1 MNVFYQIN
9 EFTKKIVVIWL
20 VISLSLYNWVFVS
33 VEASTDNSDILY
45 PTEELNVQF
54 INGVATN
61 KWDLSN
67 GETFSLGGA
76 GASLNYKHAM
86 RFNIPTNI
94 TIESA
99 SLVIYEISQCASPYQ
114 LKVRVNSG
122 TNDWNS
128 GYSDN
133 KFPMAIDNSQA
144 VVQDIVQCDAS
155 ENYYPTKINVKSLL
169 NSTGA
174 IGTNGQVT
182 LILETDTSISMEFPH
197 AKTTLPEYR
206 PRLEIE
212 YGSAQKE
219 ILLNSTSVAENQPP
233 GTTVGALSTTSPDA
247 GGTYSLVN
255 GLGDNN
261 NSSFTIV
268 GNELRTNSSF
278 DYERKNSYSVRIK
291 FTDSANNF
299 YEKEFTITV
308 TDINESPTDILLSSL
323 SIEEN
328 QPTGTTVGTLSTT
341 DPDVGETFTYSLVNG
356 LGDNDNNSFSID
368 GTQLKTAGVF
378 DYEAKS
384 SFSVRIRVTDKGGQG
399 LTFDKSFTIDVT
411 KINKAPTDILLSATS
426 VVKNQPSGTKV
437 GTLSATD
444 PDAGSSFTYSLVNGA
459 GSTDNSS
466 FSIVGNELRTNSSF
480 DYQTKNSYSVRIQVT
495 DNKGLTFEKIF
506 TISVTELNEGP
517 TDITLSSLTVAENE
531 PVGTVV
537 GTFSTTDPNVG
548 DTFTYSLVA
557 GTGATEN
564 SSFTIDGNQL
574 KTAEIFDYET
584 KNNYSVRIQVSDS
597 TNNLYEKAFTI
608 SISDVNEAPTDI
620 SLSPT
625 SIAENQPPGTKVGTL
640 STTDADV
647 GETFTYSLVVGTGDT
662 DNSSFT
668 IVGDELRTN
677 SPFDYETKNS
687 YSVRIK
693 VTDKGGL
700 FYDKEFTISVTDVN
714 EDPVPTLISTAPAN
728 NATNIPINPTLTLT
742 FSENVSGVAGKNIR
756 IYGPNNSLIDTID
769 ATNATVNGST
779 VSIHPT
785 NTLLKGTTYYVLMD
799 NGAFVD
805 TANQGVAGITDEN
818 IWRFATLPPSNN
830 ANLSDLVISSGNLN
844 PNFTDSTVNYQVNVA
859 HNIENIDITPT
870 TANSN
875 ATLKVNSAS
884 VASGVLNTI
893 PLNVGSNT
901 FNIVVTAENGVA
913 TKTYTLTVIR
923 ALPTLEQVADV
934 TLSTSGIA
942 TWTDIAGE
950 SSYAV
955 QLFKEGSPIG
965 NVVDILAD
973 TTTHNFL
980 STMRAAGEGAY
991 TVTVTAKGDGLIY
1004 LDGAPSISSNTQ
1016 TIIKLASITN
1026 GLSWDGNIAKWQAI
1040 PNAVSYDVLLY
1051 KEGIAVGTATNVLVG
1066 NINEGVDFTAAF
1078 QTNGIGSYTFTVQSK
1093 GNELLILDGDQGI
1106 SSTAKIISPLTYTVL
1121 YDGNGSTGGTVPQD
1135 STMYN
1140 QNDDVTVVANDGN
1153 LVKTGYSFIGW
1164 NTKADGTGTSYL
1176 PNATFKIATENITL
1190 FARWEINQYTVS
1202 FDVDGGSAVSNQTVA
1217 HGEKASQPTPAPTK
1231 AGHTFDGW
1239 YTSDAY
1245 TTLYDFDSAIT
1256 ANTTI
1261 YAKWEPVA
1269 VTHTVSFD
1277 VAGGS
1282 AVSNQ
1287 TVAHGEKAS
1296 QPTPVPTKAGHTFDG
1311 WYTSDAYTTPYDFE
1325 SVITADTT
1333 IYAKW
1338 TPVTVTYTVSFN
1350 VDGGSAVSNQTVAH
1364 GEKASQPTPVP
1375 TKAGHTFGGWYTSNA
1390 YTTPYNFDN
1399 AITANTMIYAKW
1411 ISSNSNTGGGNT
1423 NSSSNPESGS
1433 TTPSANVEEIEVD
1446 VESGDGDLVSKT
1458 AIKRTKNVDNTINDE
1473 VTLTAQSATETIRK
1487 LKEQG
1492 NDKARI
1498 IIPDQQDQV
1507 NQVHV
1512 SVPRNVV
1519 TLLQNSAV
1527 HLEIVTDNVRI
1538 EVPKTSLETFND
1550 NLYFR
1555 LVPIKERANQLDI
1568 KEQAKKERAVQ
1579 QLAGSTVVELLGRP
1593 MTIETNMQSRPVI
1606 LTLPLPTDL
1615 TREQLNHL
1623 AIYIEHSDGTKE
1635 VVRGKVVEYQKGI
1648 TGLQFEV
1655 NKFSTFSILYLPE
1668 KEEVKEPTTDG
1679 VTHLPYI
1686 QGYPDGTFRPNA
1698 PVTRAQ
1704 MASMFARQLT
1714 GNAIPQAKATYT
1726 DTFQHDAKDAI
1737 EFAKEK
1743 GLFKGVTATNFNPNG
1758 LITRA
1763 QMATVAARWIEQ
1775 QCVERPDADFCQPT
1789 SPSAAFK
1796 DVSFDHWAV
1805 KAIDTVNAAEIM
1817 TGVTA
1822 DTFNPDG
1829 FLTRAQAVK
1838 VLNRLFERQVLTEV
1852 QTPLFTDVLRQHW
1865 AFYEIQEAAKK

>member
-1 MNVFYQIN
+1 MELASFIKSTVYKILIILTISTMVFSTLGIQPASASYTDTLSPVEQMNV
-9 EFTKKIVVIWL
+9 KKDSNGQL
-20 VISLSLYNWVFVS
+20 LAEYNDP
-33 VEASTDNSDILY
+33 AMMN
-45 PTEELNVQF
+45 
-54 INGVATN
+54 VAT
-61 KWDLSN
+61 KDFAALKFSIDTSKPILSAQ
-67 GETFSLGGA
+67 LALA
-76 GASLNYKHAM
+76 GIN
-86 RFNIPTNI
+86 
-94 TIESA
+94 
-99 SLVIYEISQCASPYQ
+99 Q
-114 LKVRVNSG
+114 
-122 TNDWNS
+122 
-128 GYSDN
+128 DN
-133 KFPMAIDNSQA
+133 KPFSNLE
-144 VVQDIVQCDAS
+144 VR
-155 ENYYPTKINVKSLL
+155 
-169 NSTGA
+169 
-174 IGTNGQVT
+174 IGNNNW
-182 LILETDTSISMEFPH
+182 
-197 AKTTLPEYR
+197 
-206 PRLEIE
+206 
-212 YGSAQKE
+212 
-219 ILLNSTSVAENQPP
+219 NSTSPGNNFPDFIQGIPTKNEAVAQ
-233 GTTVGALSTTSPDA
+233 GD
-247 GGTYSLVN
+247 GGQVYEELIDVTDLV
-255 GLGDNN
+255 
-261 NSSFTIV
+261 
-268 GNELRTNSSF
+268 TNSSAIIGNNVTF
-278 DYERKNSYSVRIK
+278 ILTSNSNEMTVVKFSSSMDSELAPLAPTLKITYGDGQNSV
-291 FTDSANNF
+291 
-299 YEKEFTITV
+299 
-308 TDINESPTDILLSSL
+308 PTDISL
-323 SIEEN
+323 NPATVEEN
-328 QPTGTTVGTLSTT
+328 QPTGTTVGMLSTT
-341 DPDVGETFTYSLVNG
+341 DPDAGETFTYSLVNG
-356 LGDNDNNSFSID
+356 PEDNDNNSFSID

-399 LTFDKSFTIDVT
+399 LSFDKSFTINVTDV
-411 KINKAPTDILLSATS
+411 NEAPTDISLNPTTVAE
-426 VVKNQPSGTKV
+426 NQPSGTKV

-557 GTGATEN
+557 GTGATDN

-584 KNNYSVRIQVSDS
+584 KNNYSVRIKVSDS

-625 SIAENQPPGTKVGTL
+625 SIAENQPLGTKVGTL
-640 STTDADV
+640 STTDANV

-677 SPFDYETKNS
+677 SSFDYETKNS
-687 YSVRIK
+687 YSVRIR
-693 VTDKGGL
+693 VTDKDGL

-714 EDPVPTLISTAPAN
+714 EDPIPTLISTAPAN

-779 VSIHPT
+779 VSIQPT
-785 NTLLKGTTYYVLMD
+785 NTLLKEITYYVLMD
-799 NGAFVD
+799 DGAFVD
-805 TANQGVAGITDEN
+805 TANQGVAGITANN
-818 IWRFATLPPSNN
+818 IWHFTTLSPSDN
-830 ANLSDLVISSGNLN
+830 ANLSSLVISSGNLN

-859 HNIENIDITPT
+859 YNVENIEITPT
-870 TANSN
+870 TADSS
-875 ATLKVNSAS
+875 AILKFNGISI
-884 VASGVLNTI
+884 ASGQLRTI

-901 FNIVVTAENGVA
+901 ITIVVTAENGVA

-923 ALPTLEQVADV
+923 ALPTLEQVDNVA
-934 TLSTSGIA
+934 LSTSGIA

-955 QLFKEGSPIG
+955 QLYKDSSPIG
-965 NVVDILAD
+965 SVVDISAD

-980 STMRAAGEGAY
+980 TAMRAAGVGAY
-991 TVTVTAKGDGLIY
+991 TVTVKAKGDGLTY

-1026 GLSWDGNIAKWQAI
+1026 GLNWDGDIAKWQAI

-1051 KEGIAVGTATNVLVG
+1051 KGGIAVGTATNVLAG
-1066 NINEGVDFTAAF
+1066 NINEGVDFTTAF
-1078 QTNGIGSYTFTVQSK
+1078 QTNGIGSYTFTVQPK
-1093 GNELLILDGDQGI
+1093 GDGLLILDGDQGVS
-1106 SSTAKIISPLTYTVL
+1106 SSTQIISPLTYTVL
-1121 YDGNGSTGGTVPQD
+1121 YDGNGNTGGTVPQD
-1135 STMYN
+1135 NAIYS
-1140 QNDDVTVVANDGN
+1140 QNDDVTVAANDGG
-1153 LVKTGYSFIGW
+1153 LVKTGHSFISW
-1164 NTKADGTGTSYL
+1164 NTKANGTGTSYL
-1176 PNATFKIATENITL
+1176 PNNTFKIATENITL
-1190 FARWEINQYTVS
+1190 FAQWAINHYTVS
-1202 FDVDGGSAVSNQTVA
+1202 FDVDGGSTISNQTIDY
-1217 HGEKASQPTPAPTK
+1217 GEKASQPTPEPTK
-1231 AGHTFDGW
+1231 AGHTFVGW
-1239 YTSDAY
+1239 YTSS
-1245 TTLYDFDSAIT
+1245 TGNTHFNFDTAIT
-1256 ANTTI
+1256 GDTVV
-1261 YAKWEPVA
+1261 YAKWSPVA

-1287 TVAHGEKAS
+1287 TVAHEEKAS
-1296 QPTPVPTKAGHTFDG
+1296 QPTPTPTKTGHTFGG
-1311 WYTSDAYTTPYDFE
+1311 WYTSGSYTTPYDFN
-1325 SVITADTT
+1325 SAITADTT

-1338 TPVTVTYTVSFN
+1338 NPVVVTHTVNFDVA
-1350 VDGGSAVSNQTVAH
+1350 GGSAVSNQTVTH
-1364 GEKASQPTPVP
+1364 EGKASQPTSAP
-1375 TKAGHTFGGWYTSNA
+1375 TKAGYTFGGWYTNNA
-1390 YTTPYNFDN
+1390 YTTPYNFDT
-1399 AITANTMIYAKW
+1399 AITANTVIYAKW
-1411 ISSNSNTGGGNT
+1411 ISNNTGGGNT
-1423 NSSSNPESGS
+1423 DPSPNPDSGS
-1433 TTPSANVEEIEVD
+1433 STPSTNVEEIVVD
-1446 VESGDGDLVSKT
+1446 VESGEGDLVSKT
-1458 AIKRTKNVDNTINDE
+1458 TIKRTKNVDNTIKDE
-1473 VTLTAQSATETIRK
+1473 VTLTAESATETIRK

-1507 NQVHV
+1507 NQIHV
-1512 SVPRNVV
+1512 SIPNNVV
-1519 TLLQNSAV
+1519 TLLQNGAV
-1527 HLEIVTDNVRI
+1527 HLEIVTDNVKI
-1538 EVPKTSLETFND
+1538 EVPKTSLEMFND

-1555 LVPIKERANQLDI
+1555 LIPIRGQAEQLDI
-1568 KEQAKKERAVQ
+1568 QEQAKKERVVQ
-1579 QLAGSTVVELLGRP
+1579 QLAGSAVVELLGRP
-1593 MTIETNMQSRPVI
+1593 MIIETNMQSRPVT

-1615 TREQLNHL
+1615 TQEQLNHL

-1635 VVRGKVVEYQKGI
+1635 VVRGKIVEYEKGI
-1648 TGLQFEV
+1648 AGLQFEV

-1668 KEEVKEPTTDG
+1668 KEEVKEPTTDA
-1679 VTHLPYI
+1679 VIHSPYI

-1714 GNAIPQAKATYT
+1714 GDAIPQAKATYT
-1726 DTFQHDAKDAI
+1726 DTIQHYAKDAI

-1743 GLFKGVTATNFNPNG
+1743 GLFTGVTATNFNPNG

-1775 QCVERPDADFCQPT
+1775 QCVDRPDADFCQPT
-1789 SPSAAFK
+1789 LQSAVFK
-1796 DVSFDHWAV
+1796 DVSDNHWAV
-1805 KAIDTVNAAEIM
+1805 KAIDTVNTAGIM

-1829 FLTRAQAVK
+1829 YLTRAQAVK
-1838 VLNRLFERQVLTEV
+1838 VLNRLFERQVLVEN
-1852 QTPLFTDVLRQHW
+1852 QTPLFKDVPRQHW

>member
-54 INGVATN
+54 INEVATN

-76 GASLNYKHAM
+76 GASLNDKHAM

-255 GLGDNN
+255 GQGDNN

-278 DYERKNSYSVRIK
+278 DYETKNSYSVRIK

-328 QPTGTTVGTLSTT
+328 QPTGTTVGMLSTT

-384 SFSVRIRVTDKGGQG
+384 SFSVRIRVTDKSGQG

-411 KINKAPTDILLSATS
+411 KINKAPTDILLSETS
-426 VVKNQPSGTKV
+426 VVENQPS
-437 GTLSATD
+437 
-444 PDAGSSFTYSLVNGA
+444 
-459 GSTDNSS
+459 
-466 FSIVGNELRTNSSF
+466 
-480 DYQTKNSYSVRIQVT
+480 
-495 DNKGLTFEKIF
+495 
-506 TISVTELNEGP
+506 
-517 TDITLSSLTVAENE
+517 
-531 PVGTVV
+531 
-537 GTFSTTDPNVG
+537 
-548 DTFTYSLVA
+548 
-557 GTGATEN
+557 
-564 SSFTIDGNQL
+564 
-574 KTAEIFDYET
+574 
-584 KNNYSVRIQVSDS
+584 
-597 TNNLYEKAFTI
+597 
-608 SISDVNEAPTDI
+608 
-620 SLSPT
+620 
-625 SIAENQPPGTKVGTL
+625 GTKVGTL

-668 IVGDELRTN
+668 IVRDELRTN
-677 SPFDYETKNS
+677 SSFDYETKNS
-687 YSVRIK
+687 YSVRIR

-700 FYDKEFTISVTDVN
+700 FYDKEFTISVTDFN
-714 EDPVPTLISTAPAN
+714 EDPIPTLISTAPVN

-779 VSIHPT
+779 VSIQPT
-785 NTLLKGTTYYVLMD
+785 NTLLKGITYYVLMD
-799 NGAFVD
+799 DGAFVD
-805 TANQGVAGITDEN
+805 TANQGVAGITANN
-818 IWRFATLPPSNN
+818 IWHFTTLSPSDN
-830 ANLSDLVISSGNLN
+830 ANLSSLVISSGNLN

-859 HNIENIDITPT
+859 YNVENIDITQRT
-870 TANSN
+870 ENSS
-875 ATLKVNSAS
+875 AILKLNGTSI
-884 VASGVLNTI
+884 ASGQLRTI

-901 FNIVVTAENGVA
+901 ITIAVTAENGVV
-913 TKTYTLTVIR
+913 TNTYTLTVIR
-923 ALPTLEQVADV
+923 ALPTLEQVDNV
-934 TLSTSGIA
+934 VLSTSGIA
-942 TWTDIAGE
+942 TWADIAGE

-955 QLFKEGSPIG
+955 QLFKDGSPIG
-965 NVVDILAD
+965 NVVDISAD

-980 STMRAAGEGAY
+980 SAMRAAGEGAY
-991 TVTVTAKGDGLIY
+991 AVTVIAKGDGLTY

-1026 GLSWDGNIAKWQAI
+1026 GLSWAGNIAKWQAI

-1051 KEGIAVGTATNVLVG
+1051 KGGIAVGTATNVLAA
-1066 NINEGVDFTAAF
+1066 NINEGIDFTTAF
-1078 QTNGIGSYTFTVQSK
+1078 QTNGIGGYTFFVQPK
-1093 GNELLILDGDQGI
+1093 GDGLLILDGDQGVS
-1106 SSTAKIISPLTYTVL
+1106 SSTKIISPLTYTVL
-1121 YDGNGSTGGTVPQD
+1121 YDGNGNTGGTVPQD
-1135 STMYN
+1135 NAIYS
-1140 QNDDVTVVANDGN
+1140 QNDDVTVAANDGG
-1153 LVKTGYSFIGW
+1153 LVKTGHSFISW
-1164 NTKADGTGTSYL
+1164 NTKANGTGTSYL
-1176 PNATFKIATENITL
+1176 PNNTFKIAAENITL
-1190 FARWEINQYTVS
+1190 FAQWAINHYTVS
-1202 FDVDGGSAVSNQTVA
+1202 YDVDGGSVISNQTINHGEKASQPTPEPTKAGHTFLGWYTSSMGNTPFNFDTVITGDTVVYAKWNPVTVSHTVTFDVDGGSAVSNQTVV
-1217 HGEKASQPTPAPTK
+1217 HEGKASQPAPT
-1231 AGHTFDGW
+1231 
-1239 YTSDAY
+1239 
-1245 TTLYDFDSAIT
+1245 
-1256 ANTTI
+1256 
-1261 YAKWEPVA
+1261 
-1269 VTHTVSFD
+1269 
-1277 VAGGS
+1277 
-1282 AVSNQ
+1282 
-1287 TVAHGEKAS
+1287 
-1296 QPTPVPTKAGHTFDG
+1296 PTKVG
-1311 WYTSDAYTTPYDFE
+1311 Y
-1325 SVITADTT
+1325 
-1333 IYAKW
+1333 
-1338 TPVTVTYTVSFN
+1338 
-1350 VDGGSAVSNQTVAH
+1350 
-1364 GEKASQPTPVP
+1364 
-1375 TKAGHTFGGWYTSNA
+1375 TFGGWYTSNA
-1390 YTTPYNFDN
+1390 YTTPYNFN
-1399 AITANTMIYAKW
+1399 TLITANTVIYAKW
-1411 ISSNSNTGGGNT
+1411 IINNTGGGNT
-1423 NSSSNPESGS
+1423 DPSPNPDSGS
-1433 TTPSANVEEIEVD
+1433 STPSTNVEEVVVD
-1446 VESGDGDLVSKT
+1446 VESGDGELVSKT
-1458 AIKRTKNVDNTINDE
+1458 TIKRTKNVDNTINDE

-1498 IIPDQQDQV
+1498 IIPDEKDQV
-1507 NQVHV
+1507 NQVQV
-1512 SVPRNVV
+1512 SIPKNVLS
-1519 TLLQNSAV
+1519 LLQNGAV

-1538 EVPKTSLETFND
+1538 EVPQTSLEMFNE

-1555 LVPIKERANQLDI
+1555 LVPIKGHDKQLEI
-1568 KEQAKKERAVQ
+1568 EEQAKRETVVQ
-1579 QLAGSTVVELLGRP
+1579 QLVEGAVIELLGRP
-1593 MTIETNMQSRPVI
+1593 MTIETNMQSRPVK

-1615 TREQLNHL
+1615 TDEQLANL
-1623 AIYIEHSDGTKE
+1623 AIFIEHSDGTKE

-1668 KEEVKEPTTDG
+1668 KEEVKEPATEG

-1775 QCVERPDADFCQPT
+1775 QCVERPDADFCPST
-1789 SPSAAFK
+1789 SQSPAFK
-1796 DVSFDHWAV
+1796 DVSVHHWAV

-1817 TGVTA
+1817 TGITA

-1838 VLNRLFERQVLTEV
+1838 VLNRLFERQVFSED
-1852 QTPLFTDVLRQHW
+1852 QIPLFKDVPKHHW
-1865 AFYEIQEAAKK
+1865 AFYEIQEATKK